1 MCFEHGRQP
10 DDVGRTRIRYGA
22 DIAPEVLAA
31 QDDPDAFIGET
42 KAFLDQVQD
51 EDRHVV
57 EGMYRGAR
65 SPLGS
70 SGPLSSLERGNHEF
84 TQYLARR
91 LCSGPVRQQS

>member
-22 DIAPEVLAA
+22 AIAPEVMAA

-57 EGMYRGAR
+57 EGMYRGA
-65 SPLGS
+65 P
-70 SGPLSSLERGNHEF
+70 
-84 TQYLARR
+84 RR
-91 LCSGPVRQQS
+91 LAAAGR